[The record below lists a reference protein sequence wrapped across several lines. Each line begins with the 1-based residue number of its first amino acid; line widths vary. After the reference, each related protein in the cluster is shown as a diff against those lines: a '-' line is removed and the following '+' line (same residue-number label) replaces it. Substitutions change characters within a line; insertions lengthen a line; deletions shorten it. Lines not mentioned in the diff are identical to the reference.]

1 MGKDKEIVRKND
13 SRVDELELAM
23 MENYP
28 AVDLPLKHY
37 FTKGLYCREIF
48 MPKGTLLTSKIHKTQ
63 HQFNISK
70 GKVAVSVDGGEWVT
84 LEAPFHGITNPGT
97 RRIIYIIEDC
107 IWTTFHP
114 LDFINGEENEWSEE
128 NKSKLADQIVIRVTE
143 NHISSINGLNMDNEY
158 KKSLSKLNKI
168 KNNLK

>member
-48 MPKGTLLTSKIHKTQ
+48 MPKGTLLTSKIHKT
-63 HQFNISK
+63 
-70 GKVAVSVDGGEWVT
+70 
-84 LEAPFHGITNPGT
+84 
-97 RRIIYIIEDC
+97 
-107 IWTTFHP
+107 
-114 LDFINGEENEWSEE
+114 
-128 NKSKLADQIVIRVTE
+128 
-143 NHISSINGLNMDNEY
+143 
-158 KKSLSKLNKI
+158 
-168 KNNLK
+168 